1 MNLLAGKFSSCVLE
15 VSKKVKEEGQSLMS
29 MFLISFPDDQLL
41 RVVIDD

>member
-1 MNLLAGKFSSCVLE
+1 MCPRSVN
-15 VSKKVKEEGQSLMS
+15 KKVKEEGQSLMS